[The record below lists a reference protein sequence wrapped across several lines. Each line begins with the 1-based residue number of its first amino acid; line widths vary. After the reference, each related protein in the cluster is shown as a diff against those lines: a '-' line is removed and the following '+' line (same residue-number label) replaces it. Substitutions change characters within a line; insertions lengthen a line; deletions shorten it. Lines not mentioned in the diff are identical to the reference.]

1 MCVIRTTAMSYVLQI
16 FTGRVM
22 CKFYMFVAAL
32 LLAVQPLA
40 AQVGQSAISS
50 EIVRI
55 ADRDYYLHSVAQGE
69 TVFSLTRLYGI
80 SHQQFLD
87 DNPDVR
93 ENGLKA
99 GQTVK
104 ILCADVPEPA
114 MSRRK
119 LQRTFITHT
128 VTQGQTAYSIAK
140 QYSISLT
147 ALIQDNP
154 GLDPVQLHPGQ
165 ELRIRKSEIDKSSSE
180 QILSQLD
187 NFASSLSDVSP
198 DFSYH
203 PVEAGQTLYS
213 ISKHYGVD
221 IDDIR
226 AVNNLENGL
235 QAGTLLKI
243 PVHGNQTPETTLDAE
258 SSAGG
263 GIMLADT
270 LVAPRIRMNNGVLN
284 LSILLPLSDK
294 GKNRNEFVEFYNGA
308 LIAAEQL
315 KHSGI
320 SMHINLFDTQHSS
333 ETVAEITAS
342 QPFQNSDLIIG
353 PVYEDELAP
362 VINFSRQTGVPI
374 VSPLAAVNG
383 NYGQSLFRLSPDP
396 ESKYLKLKQLVS
408 SAKQI
413 IFVTSDVTDKEFER
427 EMLALVGNIPYHK
440 IVYNKNT
447 NAQQIDRLISGA
459 DSETLFIVV
468 AGNESGVDLILAALS
483 SVKNSRLGRSIR
495 TGRMDVIGNSKWLRF
510 RNVDR
515 NLFFKLNVSFVTSYH
530 ADRGNSAVRDFDNR
544 YIAAFGRIP
553 TLYSYRGYDAV
564 MIFASQS
571 LARYQN
577 LNALFD
583 SQFVPLQ
590 TPYNFVVKPDGNIAN
605 LGWALVS
612 YSDDYSISVK

>member
-1 MCVIRTTAMSYVLQI
+1 MQI
-16 FTGRVM
+16 PTGRVI
-22 CKFYMFVAAL
+22 CKVYMIIAAL
-32 LLAVQPLA
+32 LVSVVQPLG
-40 AQVGQSAISS
+40 AQVRESAISS

-55 ADRDYYLHSVAQGE
+55 ADKDYYLHTVAQGE

-80 SHQQFLD
+80 SDQQLFD

-99 GQTVK
+99 GQTIK
-104 ILCADVPEPA
+104 ILCVNVPEPA

-128 VTQGQTAYSIAK
+128 VLQGQTAYSIAK
-140 QYSISLT
+140 QYAISLN

-165 ELRIRKSEIDKSSSE
+165 ELRIRKSEIDKSTSE
-180 QILSQLD
+180 QIQAQLD

-198 DFSYH
+198 DFTYH

-213 ISKHYGVD
+213 ISKTYGVT

-226 AVNNLENGL
+226 AVNDIENGL

-243 PVHGNQTPETTLDAE
+243 PVTGTPGIRENSPETE
-258 SSAGG
+258 SELIIDVPDDQA
-263 GIMLADT
+263 ADPT
-270 LVAPRIRMNNGVLN
+270 IKTNNGVLN
-284 LSILLPLSDK
+284 LSLLLPLSDK
-294 GKNRNEFVEFYNGA
+294 GKVRNEFVEFYNGA

-320 SMHINLFDTQHSS
+320 SMHINLFDTQHSP
-333 ETVAEITAS
+333 ETVAEITES
-342 QPFQNSDLIIG
+342 QPFRNSNLIIG
-353 PVYEDELAP
+353 PVYEEELAP
-362 VINFSRQTGVPI
+362 VISFSRQYGIPV
-374 VSPLAAVNG
+374 VSPLAVVNG
-383 NYGQSLFRLSPDP
+383 NYGRSLFRLSPDP
-396 ESKYLKLKQLVS
+396 HSKYLKLKQLLS
-408 SAKQI
+408 PGKQI
-413 IFVTSDVTDKEFER
+413 IFITSDVTDHEFER
-427 EMLALVGNIPYHK
+427 EMLALVGNTPYHK

-447 NAQQIDRLISGA
+447 RSQQIDRLISDA
-459 DSETLFIVV
+459 DSETVFIVV

-483 SVKNSRLGRSIR
+483 SVKNSRLGRSMR
-495 TGRMDVIGNSKWLRF
+495 TARMDVIGNSKWLRF

-530 ADRGNSAVRDFDNR
+530 ADRGNRAVRDFDNR
-544 YIAAFGRIP
+544 YITAFGRIP
-553 TLYSYRGYDAV
+553 TPYSYRGYDAV
-564 MIFASQS
+564 MIFASQC
-571 LARYQN
+571 LKHHQN
-577 LNALFD
+577 LDALFD
-583 SQFVPLQ
+583 TQFVPLQ
-590 TPYNFVVKPDGNIAN
+590 TPYNFVIKPDGNIAN